1 MACGAKGTCEQAYR
15 KPGRNTVHCKIQTE
29 RGGKWDFCAHQFFCP
44 SKGRYEL
51 SEGANTCALRQP
63 VPETKKTG
71 KKEEPKKREVKNPT
85 EAKTKKAVSKD
96 DA

>member
-1 MACGAKGTCEQAYR
+1 MACGAKGACEQAYR

-29 RGGKWDFCAHQFFCP
+29 RGGKWDFCAHQYFCP

-51 SEGANTCALRQP
+51 SEGANACTLCQP
-63 VPETKKTG
+63 VT
-71 KKEEPKKREVKNPT
+71 EPKKTVKKAEPKKAEPKKT
-85 EAKTKKAVSKD
+85 EASKTKKAVSKG